1 MFFFQISIN
10 TNQEHSIQFL
20 IKIYP
25 FLQIYFTANLF
36 MKNLIFVGFLVSIQ
50 EMVWLSKTYR

>member
-36 MKNLIFVGFLVSIQ
+36 MKNLIFVGF
-50 EMVWLSKTYR
+50 